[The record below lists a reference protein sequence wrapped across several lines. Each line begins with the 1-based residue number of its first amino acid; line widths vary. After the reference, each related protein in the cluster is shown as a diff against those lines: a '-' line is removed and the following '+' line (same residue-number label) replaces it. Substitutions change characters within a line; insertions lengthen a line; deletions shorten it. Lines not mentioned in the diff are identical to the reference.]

1 MAQARTIQATSAVRF
16 NRFLAL
22 VYLVMA
28 AGMAITAWVAKS
40 VGDNPEVTTR
50 ILYYTWFTFVL
61 FLLQYVARTL
71 VNKHVIIG
79 YVFGPSNILVL
90 KDMSSKGGAV

>member
-40 VGDNPEVTTR
+40 VGDNPEVTSR
-50 ILYYTWFTFVL
+50 ILYYTWFIFVCI
-61 FLLQYVARTL
+61 AD
-71 VNKHVIIG
+71 IIWR
-79 YVFGPSNILVL
+79 
-90 KDMSSKGGAV
+90 

>member
-50 ILYYTWFTFVL
+50 ILYYTWFIFVL

-90 KDMSSKGGAV
+90 EDMSSKGGAV